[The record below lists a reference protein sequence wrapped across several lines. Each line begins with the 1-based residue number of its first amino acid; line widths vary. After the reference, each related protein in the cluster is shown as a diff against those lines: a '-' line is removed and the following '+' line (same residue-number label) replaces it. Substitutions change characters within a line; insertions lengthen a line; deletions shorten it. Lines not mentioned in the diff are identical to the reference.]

1 MVVVRRMC
9 AVSILDTRR
18 SVKNKL
24 RNLAESL
31 QVTQLGRQIGSQNF
45 GGTSYSC
52 GFFFSAAVFET
63 NICVT
68 DLSLKSGEEHDARV
82 LARRCCNL
90 HFIRQFVFEVHM
102 SVCAHSRNY
111 CKYLRLQKIRFS

>member
-52 GFFFSAAVFET
+52 GFFFF
-63 NICVT
+63 
-68 DLSLKSGEEHDARV
+68 GGRV
-82 LARRCCNL
+82 
-90 HFIRQFVFEVHM
+90 
-102 SVCAHSRNY
+102 RN
-111 CKYLRLQKIRFS
+111 KYLRHRSVA